1 MIHRRILILMFI
13 AAALCVMG
21 VGIGAA
27 GGESEMMDLMQ
38 GNSGAIKAL
47 GRQSNGA
54 VYLEDCCDNHGG
66 AKLW

>member
-1 MIHRRILILMFI
+1 M
-13 AAALCVMG
+13 MG
-21 VGIGAA
+21 VGMGAA

-38 GNSGAIKAL
+38 GNSEAIKAL